1 MYLPKSQVTVKTTA
15 GDQFIIKQT
24 GKNFVGNYLETN
36 RGKRY
41 AGTNHM
47 KLGVELIPI
56 PGLIKKS
63 TYINQDVEKYNVL
76 KEKINKFLSNT
87 IEIPSMKRYPSE
99 NDYEKGFFRRYFSR
113 RINGSGYQEIDKEV
127 YDSISKKEKKYDHNL
142 YEVGSIRWSLRGNVF
157 KDNALSLKEKEKNY
171 KNISYLFPI
180 FDEFSREPV
189 KNQENLYTEGG
200 ELYYGN
206 GLEYIG
212 PYHIHTTNG
221 PMVGAYHVDAEHS
234 KLYYTNELPTPPNMS
249 YEDFMANY
257 PPITPSQ
264 PVLPIRETPDRGT
277 ITNVD
282 PPPPPYTGESYN
294 CETSW
299 GSPPPGYQ
307 GLSRSSDGLVIIG
320 SACVDPG
327 DGTGTYNPG
336 NYGNRFHQACSAQC
350 EGNPVPNDTSGGV
363 GCKMPWDPNYC
374 VPCTVHDQNMCA
386 NSYST
391 GGGGGGGGGGYGSGG
406 TISTGDCFIGKT
418 SIIMGDETIKRI
430 DEIKIGDIV
439 KSEIN
444 TSNVIGIDIH
454 KEKEYTIYSINNSE
468 AFVTAEHPFK
478 TTTGWKAIDPLET
491 FKTHGIESNILEIGD
506 ILITKEG
513 TEEVKSINQST
524 QTANIVYNLQ
534 LDNEHVYYAN
544 KYLVHNNKLGG
555 AWSLDDIENI
565 QHGLAVATCPCGM
578 WNGVMQY
585 SQSCC

>member
-1 MYLPKSQVTVKTTA
+1 M
-15 GDQFIIKQT
+15 
-24 GKNFVGNYLETN
+24 
-36 RGKRY
+36 R
-41 AGTNHM
+41 
-47 KLGVELIPI
+47 LGVELIPI

-327 DGTGTYNPG
+327 D
-336 NYGNRFHQACSAQC
+336 
-350 EGNPVPNDTSGGV
+350 
-363 GCKMPWDPNYC
+363 
-374 VPCTVHDQNMCA
+374 
-386 NSYST
+386 
-391 GGGGGGGGGGYGSGG
+391 
-406 TISTGDCFIGKT
+406 IGK
-418 SIIMGDETIKRI
+418 
-430 DEIKIGDIV
+430 
-439 KSEIN
+439 
-444 TSNVIGIDIH
+444 
-454 KEKEYTIYSINNSE
+454 
-468 AFVTAEHPFK
+468 
-478 TTTGWKAIDPLET
+478 PLNMLL
-491 FKTHGIESNILEIGD
+491 K
-506 ILITKEG
+506 
-513 TEEVKSINQST
+513 
-524 QTANIVYNLQ
+524 
-534 LDNEHVYYAN
+534 
-544 KYLVHNNKLGG
+544 
-555 AWSLDDIENI
+555 
-565 QHGLAVATCPCGM
+565 
-578 WNGVMQY
+578 
-585 SQSCC
+585 